1 MLNSLAGMISTLIN
15 VLTAQKGVFSTTAII
30 SITVT
35 ATSTAI
41 NGGLWVWYNFF
52 KLKKV
57 QERHYGE
64 YGYVKK
70 PVLKF
75 NEKKPSQNDI
85 GVAV

>member
-1 MLNSLAGMISTLIN
+1 MISTLIN
-15 VLTAQKGVFSTTAII
+15 VLTAQDGVFSTTALV
-30 SITVT
+30 SITIT
-35 ATSTAI
+35 ATSTAV

-70 PVLKF
+70 PAMR
-75 NEKKPSQNDI
+75 EKKPAPTEI
-85 GVAV
+85 GMAV